1 MKRLVQGLVMEVR
14 DRSVEQAEDME
25 NIVLVDIVQQEE
37 VLLALR
43 NLWIVDYMD
52 IETDDYES
60 NGADQEM
67 VDLIFSEIPT
77 ESEIQM
83 DIGLEVL

>member
-52 IETDDYES
+52 IETDDCES

-67 VDLIFSEIPT
+67 VDLTFSEIPT

>member
-1 MKRLVQGLVMEVR
+1 MEVR
-14 DRSVEQAEDME
+14 DRSMEQAEDQWGRLE
-25 NIVLVDIVQQEE
+25 NIVLVDIVQPEE

-43 NLWIVDYMD
+43 NLWIVDLVD

-60 NGADQEM
+60 NGADQDM

-77 ESEIQM
+77 ETEIQM

>member
-1 MKRLVQGLVMEVR
+1 M
-14 DRSVEQAEDME
+14 EQAEDQWGRLE
-25 NIVLVDIVQQEE
+25 NIVLVDIVQPEE

-43 NLWIVDYMD
+43 NLWIVDLVD

-60 NGADQEM
+60 NGADQDM

-77 ESEIQM
+77 ETEIQM